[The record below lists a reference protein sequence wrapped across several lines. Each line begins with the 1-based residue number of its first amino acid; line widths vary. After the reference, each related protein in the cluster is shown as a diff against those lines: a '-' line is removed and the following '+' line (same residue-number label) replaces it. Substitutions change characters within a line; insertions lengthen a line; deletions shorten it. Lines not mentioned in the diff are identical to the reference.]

1 MSNIYQ
7 TPGPYISGCYPPNDA
22 QTGQVYFDSG
32 LQTMVVYNGSGW
44 ITLTPSVTMLSFD
57 AETAIDSVIASLD
70 GMKSLHALSDK
81 YPLVAEAI
89 GQLEV
94 ALKLSQN
101 IDHD

>member
-1 MSNIYQ
+1 MSHIYQ
-7 TPGPYISGCYPPNDA
+7 TPGQYISGCYPPNDA

-44 ITLTPSVTMLSFD
+44 ITLTPSVTMLTFD
-57 AETAIDSVIASLD
+57 ADQAIESVIANLA
-70 GMKSLHALSDK
+70 GQKSLHDLADK

-101 IDHD
+101 IND